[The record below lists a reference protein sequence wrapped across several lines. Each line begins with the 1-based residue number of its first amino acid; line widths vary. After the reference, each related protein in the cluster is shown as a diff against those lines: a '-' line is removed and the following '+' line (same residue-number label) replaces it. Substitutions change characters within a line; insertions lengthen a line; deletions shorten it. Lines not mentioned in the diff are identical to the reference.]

1 MVIMK
6 ENKACSLIAVIT
18 DIFLRK
24 GIPDDTLIKAC
35 CLMYKTYR
43 DKSFNFNVL
52 EIGREKGGIN
62 PPKSLVIIT
71 VI

>member
-1 MVIMK
+1 
-6 ENKACSLIAVIT
+6 
-18 DIFLRK
+18 
-24 GIPDDTLIKAC
+24 
-35 CLMYKTYR
+35 MYKTYR

-71 VI
+71 IVYKIREGLFIYSE